1 MGGTI
6 GEQTRCEGEKGE
18 GVTKTGRPRT
28 SGNEAGMLHV
38 WRIVQEEMHRQNN
51 FNVCRA
57 CQRVMKRRGGLLRF
71 YDRSKKE
78 HEQLVAVIKSW
89 KALKTRYYEAE
100 KARHD
105 AERFPILHAR
115 TAHLEQSLPQ
125 DAASHLALQV
135 KYKQMEKEGYAR
147 DGSTLP
153 AEKRNELAGL
163 YLSYRHE
170 LTGVQLSY
178 LPPR

>member
-1 MGGTI
+1 M
-6 GEQTRCEGEKGE
+6 
-18 GVTKTGRPRT
+18 TKKGRPRT

-38 WRIVQEEMHRQNN
+38 WRMVQEEMYRRNN

-57 CQRVMKRRGGLLRF
+57 CEGVMKRQGGLLRF
-71 YDRSKKE
+71 YDRSRKE

-89 KALKTRYYEAE
+89 KALKTRYYEAD

-115 TAHLEQSLPQ
+115 IARLEQSLPQ
-125 DAASHLALQV
+125 DAATYLALQV
-135 KYKQMEKEGYAR
+135 KYKQMEKEGYSR

-153 AEKRNELAGL
+153 SEKRHELAGA
-163 YLSYRHE
+163 YLAYRS
-170 LTGVQLSY
+170 T
-178 LPPR
+178 